1 MIAFSFSLDCNVI
14 KYSRYIISLLLF
26 IFLIDSQ
33 SFAESKKIEFTEE
46 EKEWIKNHPVIEF
59 GHEPMWLPFE
69 IYKDGE
75 YSGIIGDYVKILE
88 RETGIDFKPIP
99 DITWEET
106 IEGLKSGEVDFT
118 CCAGI
123 TPERQEY
130 LNFTKPYISSPMVI
144 VTRMDGDFV
153 GGLRDLQGK
162 IISLPENYY
171 TGEVISRDY
180 PNIKINYKKGIEEAI
195 KAVSLGESEAFV
207 GNLVVVSYYIEH
219 RGYTNLKIAAPTDY
233 NKAHIGLAAR
243 KDWPELI
250 SIAQKVFDN
259 ISYQEKDAILQKWM
273 KVRYEYGVNMK
284 EVWRYVFF
292 FGSIILIAFII
303 ILLWNKSLKKEIT
316 KRKQIEKELEAAL
329 SSSNKK
335 SEERKVLLQEIH
347 HRVKN
352 NLQIVVSMLRLQQND
367 DDEVLAKKLNETIT
381 RINSISLVHEKVYL
395 SENVAKI
402 NLKQYV
408 TSLAQEILTSYRFE
422 TKPKLQVESNIGEV
436 DLKPLVPLAL
446 ILNELITN
454 SLKYGLEGINEGI
467 INISIYSKTDLIE
480 MKYSDNGI
488 WKEPTKTT
496 SFGQTLID
504 VFTEQL
510 GGTYTRNTEK
520 GTAYTFEFKEFLK
533 G

>member
-1 MIAFSFSLDCNVI
+1 MLASLKNTFNTSRCIFLLILIAFISVNV
-14 KYSRYIISLLLF
+14 SA
-26 IFLIDSQ
+26 Q
-33 SFAESKKIEFTEE
+33 KIQFTAE
-46 EKEWIKNHPVIEF
+46 EKEWMENHPVIKF
-59 GHEPMWLPFE
+59 GYEPSWLPFE

-88 RETGIDFKPIP
+88 RETGIQFEPISN
-99 DITWEET
+99 ITWEET
-106 IEGLKSGEVDFT
+106 VAGLKSGEVDFT

-123 TPERQEY
+123 TEERKEY
-130 LNFTKPYISSPMVI
+130 LNFTKPYVSSPMVI
-144 VTRMDGDFV
+144 VTRIDGDFV
-153 GGLRDLQGK
+153 CGLRDLQGK
-162 IISLPENYY
+162 TISLPENYY
-171 TGEVISRDY
+171 TGEVISQDY
-180 PNIKINYKKGIEEAI
+180 PSINIDYKPSIEEAI
-195 KAVSLGESEAFV
+195 KAVSLAESEAFV

-219 RGYTNLKIAAPTDY
+219 MGYTNLKIAAPTDY

-284 EVWRYVFF
+284 EVWRYVFII
-292 FGSIILIAFII
+292 GSIILMAFLI
-303 ILLWNKSLKKEIT
+303 ILLWNKSLKKEIG
-316 KRKQIEKELEAAL
+316 KRKLIEQELETAL
-329 SSSNKK
+329 SATNKK

-352 NLQIVVSMLRLQQND
+352 NLQIIISLLRLQQND
-367 DDEVLAKKLNETIT
+367 SDELLAKKLNETIT
-381 RINSISLVHEKVYL
+381 RINAISLVHEKVYM
-395 SENVAKI
+395 SENVANI

-408 TSLAQEILTSYRFE
+408 VSLAQDVITSFTYE
-422 TKPKLQVESNIGEV
+422 YHPTLKVKSNIGEV
-436 DLKPLVPLAL
+436 DLKPLIPMAL

-454 SLKYGLEGINEGI
+454 SLKYGLIDKQDGGVIEIDIESKSGL
-467 INISIYSKTDLIE
+467 IYMI
-480 MKYSDNGI
+480 YFDNGTWI
-488 WKEPTKTT
+488 APTKEN

-510 GGTYTRNTEK
+510 GGTYHRNTK
-520 GTAYTFEFKEFLK
+520 NGTTYSFEFKEFLK